1 MGLRWPWRLHA
12 KEAVMANV
20 IERIE
25 LWHVN
30 VPLPAPFWPSW
41 IPGYPQTHVA
51 QTVAR
56 FYAGDGLVGETGG
69 PAFTTER
76 RGLGDLLGGFLLG
89 MRADDM
95 DGFRKRL
102 REASYLGWRNWWLE
116 AAYWDLAGKMAGKP
130 VYKLLQEVPET
141 VTRVK
146 VYASTGSLQP
156 PAERRKYL
164 DEIQRM
170 GIGAVKLRVKYP
182 TLEEDLALVRGV
194 RAHVGDDFIIGVDAN
209 QGWPVSLFRRNPDW
223 DLERAT
229 AFAQGCDELGVA
241 WLEEPLDMHDWHGM
255 AELRRR
261 VKTPIAGGELH
272 GAWHELQPL
281 FEHESLDKYQPDAM
295 FSGLTVAKQAMDEC
309 RRRGLEFTPHTWSNG
324 FNMVVNLH
332 AFAAW
337 ERRKL
342 IEYPYEPPGFVPAA
356 REGIMPP
363 IDVHPDGT
371 IDVPQEPGLG
381 LRIDERLLRKF
392 GKRFHVATPLRVAVK
407 TIREK
412 GLRSAM
418 TLSKAKKHAART

>member
-1 MGLRWPWRLHA
+1 
-12 KEAVMANV
+12 MANR

-30 VPLPAPFWPSW
+30 VPLPTPFWPSW

-56 FYAGDGLVGETGG
+56 FYASDGLVGETGG

-76 RGLGDLLGGFLLG
+76 SGLGQLLGGFLLG

-95 DGFRKRL
+95 DGFRARL

-116 AAYWDLAGKMAGKP
+116 AAFWDLAGKLAGKP
-130 VYKLLQEVPET
+130 VYKLLQTAEET
-141 VTRVK
+141 VSRVR
-146 VYASTGSLQP
+146 VYASTGSLRP
-156 PAERRKYL
+156 LKERRLYL
-164 DEIQRM
+164 DEIRRM
-170 GIGAVKLRVKYP
+170 GFGAVKIRVKYQ

-194 RAHVGDDFIIGVDAN
+194 RAHLGDDFVIGVDAN
-209 QGWPVSLFRRNPDW
+209 QGWPVSLFRANPSW

-229 AFAQGCDELGVA
+229 AFARGCDELGIA
-241 WLEEPLDMHDWHGM
+241 WLEEPLDMHDWQGM
-255 AELRRR
+255 AQLRRR
-261 VKTPIAGGELH
+261 VSTPIAGGELH
-272 GAWHELQPL
+272 GAWHELLPL

-295 FSGLTVAKQAMDEC
+295 FSGLTVARRVMDEC
-309 RRRGLEFTPHTWSNG
+309 RARGLDFTPHTWSNG

-337 ERRKL
+337 ERREL

-363 IDVHPDGT
+363 IGLHADGT
-371 IDVPQEPGLG
+371 IEVPQEPGLG
-381 LRIDERLLRKF
+381 LRIDDKLLRRH
-392 GKRFHVATPLRVAVK
+392 GRRFHVATPLRVAVS

-412 GLRSAM
+412 GLKAAL
-418 TLSKAKKHAART
+418 TLSKARKAAGDTAGQAQ

>member
-1 MGLRWPWRLHA
+1 
-12 KEAVMANV
+12 MANR

-76 RGLGDLLGGFLLG
+76 SGLGELLGAFLLG
-89 MRADDM
+89 MDAADM

-116 AAYWDLAGKMAGKP
+116 AAWWDLAGKLAGKP
-130 VYKLLQEVPET
+130 VYKLLQRHDET
-141 VTRVK
+141 VTRAG
-146 VYASTGSLQP
+146 VYASTGSLRP
-156 PAERRKYL
+156 LAERRPYL
-164 DEIQRM
+164 DEIRRM
-170 GIGAVKLRVKYP
+170 GIGAVKIRVKYA
-182 TLEEDLALVRGV
+182 TLEEDLAIVRGV
-194 RAHVGDDFIIGVDAN
+194 RQHLGDDFVIGVDAN
-209 QGWPVSLFRRNPDW
+209 QGWPVSLFSPNPDW
-223 DLERAT
+223 DLDRAT
-229 AFAQGCDELGVA
+229 AFARGCDELGIS

-261 VKTPIAGGELH
+261 VKTTLAGGELH
-272 GAWHELQPL
+272 GAWHELLPL
-281 FEHESLDKYQPDAM
+281 FEHDSLGKYQPDAM
-295 FSGLTVAKQAMDEC
+295 FSGLTVAKQVMDEC
-309 RRRGLEFTPHTWSNG
+309 RRRDLEFTPHTWSNG

-363 IDVHPDGT
+363 MHVNPDGT
-371 IDVPQEPGLG
+371 IDVPQAPGLG
-381 LRIDERLLRKF
+381 LQIDDRLLRKH
-392 GKRFHVATPLRVAVK
+392 GRRFHVATPLRVAVR

-412 GLRSAM
+412 GLKSA
-418 TLSKAKKHAART
+418 LLLKQAKEAH

>member
-1 MGLRWPWRLHA
+1 
-12 KEAVMANV
+12 MANV

-56 FYAGDGLVGETGG
+56 FYASDGLVGETGG
-69 PAFTTER
+69 PAFTSER

-130 VYKLLQEVPET
+130 VYKLLQDTPET
-141 VTRVK
+141 VTRAQ

-156 PAERRKYL
+156 LAERRKYL
-164 DEIQRM
+164 DEIRRM
-170 GIGAVKLRVKYP
+170 GIAAVKIRVKYP

-194 RAHVGDDFIIGVDAN
+194 REQVGDDFILGVDAN
-209 QGWPVSLFRRNPDW
+209 QGWPVSLFQANPDW

-229 AFAQGCDELGVA
+229 AFALGCDELGVA

-261 VKTPIAGGELH
+261 VRTPIAGGELH
-272 GAWHELQPL
+272 GAWHELLPL

-295 FSGLTVAKQAMDEC
+295 FSGLTVARQAMEEC
-309 RRRGLEFTPHTWSNG
+309 RRRGLDFTPHTWSNG

-363 IDVHPDGT
+363 IAVNSDGT

-381 LRIDERLLRKF
+381 LRIDDSLLRKF
-392 GKRFHVATPLRVAVK
+392 GKRFHVATPLRVAVR
-407 TIREK
+407 TVREK
-412 GLRSAM
+412 GLKAAM
-418 TLSKAKKHAART
+418 TLRKAKQRGVGA

>member
-1 MGLRWPWRLHA
+1 
-12 KEAVMANV
+12 MADR

-51 QTVAR
+51 QTFAR
-56 FYAGDGLVGETGG
+56 FFTSDGLIGETGG

-95 DGFRKRL
+95 DGFRRRL

-116 AAYWDLAGKMAGKP
+116 AAWWDFAGKLAGKP
-130 VYKLLQEVPET
+130 VYQLLQGSDQIVASAA
-141 VTRVK
+141 
-146 VYASTGSLQP
+146 VYASTGSLRP
-156 PAERRKYL
+156 LAERRAYL
-164 DEIQRM
+164 DQVLGM
-170 GIGAVKLRVKYP
+170 GIRAVKIRVKYP
-182 TLEEDLALVRGV
+182 TLEEDLAMVREV
-194 RAHVGDDFIIGVDAN
+194 RHHVGEDFTIAVDAN
-209 QGWPVSLFRRNPDW
+209 QGWPVSLFRPNPDW

-229 AFAQGCDELGVA
+229 AFARGCDELGVA

-255 AELRRR
+255 AALRREVR
-261 VKTPIAGGELH
+261 TPIAGGELH
-272 GAWHELQPL
+272 GGWHELLPL
-281 FEHESLDKYQPDAM
+281 FEHEALDKYQPDAM
-295 FSGLTVAKQAMDEC
+295 FSGLTVAQQVMAEC
-309 RRRGLEFTPHTWSNG
+309 RQRGLDYSPHTWSNG

-342 IEYPYEPPGFVPAA
+342 LEYPYEPPGFVPSA

-363 IDVHPDGT
+363 IEVHADGT
-371 IDVPQEPGLG
+371 IDVPQSPGLG
-381 LRIDERLLRKF
+381 LQVDETLLRRH
-392 GKRFHVATPLRVAVK
+392 GKRFHVSTPLRVALK
-407 TIREK
+407 TIRER
-412 GLRSAM
+412 GFQAALS
-418 TLSKAKKHAART
+418 LSKAKKAGPGS

>member
-1 MGLRWPWRLHA
+1 
-12 KEAVMANV
+12 MANR

-76 RGLGDLLGGFLLG
+76 SGLGQLLGGFLLG

-95 DGFRKRL
+95 DGLRKRL

-116 AAYWDLAGKMAGKP
+116 AAWWDMAGKLAGKP
-130 VYKLLQEVPET
+130 VYKLLQDTEET
-141 VTRVK
+141 VTRAR
-146 VYASTGSLQP
+146 VYASTGSLRLLP
-156 PAERRKYL
+156 ERRPYL
-164 DEIQRM
+164 DEIRRK
-170 GIGAVKLRVKYP
+170 GIGAVKIRVKYP
-182 TLEEDLALVRGV
+182 TLEEDLGLVRSV
-194 RAHVGDDFIIGVDAN
+194 REYLGDDFVIGVDAN
-209 QGWPVSLFRRNPDW
+209 QGWPVSLFQPNPDW

-229 AFAQGCDELGVA
+229 AFARGCDQLGVA

-261 VKTPIAGGELH
+261 AKVQLAGGELH
-272 GAWHELQPL
+272 GAWHELLPL
-281 FEHESLDKYQPDAM
+281 FEHDSLGKYQPDAM
-295 FSGLTVAKQAMDEC
+295 FSGLTVTRQVMAEC
-309 RRRGLEFTPHTWSNG
+309 RKRNLEFTPHTWSNG

-363 IDVHPDGT
+363 IEVNGDGT
-371 IDVPQEPGLG
+371 IDVPQAPGLG
-381 LRIDERLLRKF
+381 LQIDDKLLRRY
-392 GKRFHVATPLRVAVK
+392 GRRFHVSTPLRIAVGA
-407 TIREK
+407 IREK
-412 GLRSAM
+412 GLKAAL
-418 TLSKAKKHAART
+418 TLKKAKNAAQA

>member
-1 MGLRWPWRLHA
+1 
-12 KEAVMANV
+12 MANV

-56 FYAGDGLVGETGG
+56 FFASDGIIGETGG
-69 PAFTTER
+69 PAFTSER

-95 DGFRKRL
+95 DGFRRRL

-130 VYKLLQEVPET
+130 VYKLLQDVPET
-141 VTRVK
+141 VTRAQ
-146 VYASTGSLQP
+146 VYASTGTLQP
-156 PAERRKYL
+156 LLERCKYL
-164 DEIQRM
+164 DEILRM
-170 GIGAVKLRVKYP
+170 GIGAVKIRVKYP

-194 RAHVGDDFIIGVDAN
+194 REQVGDDFILGVDAN
-209 QGWPVSLFRRNPDW
+209 QGWPVSLFQANPDW

-229 AFAQGCDELGVA
+229 AFARGCDELGVA

-255 AELRRR
+255 AELRRQVR
-261 VKTPIAGGELH
+261 TPIAGGELH
-272 GAWHELQPL
+272 GAWHELLPL

-295 FSGLTVAKQAMDEC
+295 FSGLTVAKQTMDEC
-309 RRRGLEFTPHTWSNG
+309 RRRGLDFTPHTWSNG

-342 IEYPYEPPGFVPAA
+342 IEYPYEPPGFVPTA

-363 IDVHPDGT
+363 IEVNADGT
-371 IDVPQEPGLG
+371 IDLPQEPGLG
-381 LRIDERLLRKF
+381 LRIDDTLLRRF
-392 GKRFHVATPLRVAVK
+392 GKRFHVATPLRVAV
-407 TIREK
+407 TTVREK
-412 GLRSAM
+412 GFKAAM
-418 TLSKAKKHAART
+418 TLRKAKQRGAGA

>member
-1 MGLRWPWRLHA
+1 
-12 KEAVMANV
+12 MANR

-56 FYAGDGLVGETGG
+56 FYAGDGLLGETGG

-89 MRADDM
+89 MPADDM

-116 AAYWDLAGKMAGKP
+116 AAFWDLAGKMAGKP
-130 VYKLLQEVPET
+130 VYKLLQGNEAAVD
-141 VTRVK
+141 RAQ
-146 VYASTGSLQP
+146 VYASTGSLKTL
-156 PAERRKYL
+156 AERRPYL
-164 DEIQRM
+164 DEIRRK
-170 GIGAVKLRVKYP
+170 GIVAVKIRVKYA
-182 TLEEDLALVRGV
+182 TLEEDLAMVRGV
-194 RAHVGDDFIIGVDAN
+194 REHLGDDFIIGVDAN
-209 QGWPVSLFRRNPDW
+209 QGWPVSLFRANPDW
-223 DLERAT
+223 NLERAT
-229 AFAQGCDELGVA
+229 DFARGCDELGIA

-255 AELRRR
+255 AALRLR

-272 GAWHELQPL
+272 GAWHELLPL
-281 FEHESLDKYQPDAM
+281 FEHGALDKFQPDAM
-295 FSGLTVAKQAMDEC
+295 FSGLTVARQVMDEC
-309 RRRGLEFTPHTWSNG
+309 RKRGLDFTPHTWSNG

-342 IEYPYEPPGFVPAA
+342 IEYPYEPPGFVPTA

-363 IDVHPDGT
+363 IEVRPDGC
-371 IDVPQEPGLG
+371 IDVPQAPGLG
-381 LRIDERLLRKF
+381 LQIDDRLLRKF
-392 GKRFHVATPLRVAVK
+392 GQRFHVATPLRVAVK

-412 GLRSAM
+412 GLRAAL
-418 TLSKAKKHAART
+418 TLGKAKRQGAGPPA

>member
-1 MGLRWPWRLHA
+1 MTNR
-12 KEAVMANV
+12 

-51 QTVAR
+51 QTFAR

-95 DGFRKRL
+95 EGFRKRL

-116 AAYWDLAGKMAGKP
+116 AAAWDMAGKLAGKP
-130 VYKLLQEVPET
+130 VYQLLQAQKEV
-141 VTRVK
+141 VARVP
-146 VYASTGSLQP
+146 VYASTGSLKPLDQ
-156 PAERRKYL
+156 RRPFL
-164 DEIQRM
+164 DRLRQM
-170 GIGAVKLRVKYP
+170 GVGAVKIRVKYP
-182 TLEEDLALVRGV
+182 TVEEDLELLRGV
-194 RAHVGDDFIIGVDAN
+194 REHLGDDFVIGVDAN
-209 QGWPVSLFRRNPDW
+209 QGWPVSLFRENPRW

-229 AFAQGCDELGVA
+229 AFARGCDELGIA

-272 GAWHELQPL
+272 GGWHELRPL

-295 FSGLTVAKQAMDEC
+295 FCGLTVAKKTMDEC
-309 RRRGLEFTPHTWSNG
+309 RRRGLDFTPHTWSNG
-324 FNMVVNLH
+324 FNMVVNMH

-342 IEYPYEPPGFVPAA
+342 LEYPWEPPAFVPEA
-356 REGIMPP
+356 REGIMPA
-363 IDVHPDGT
+363 ILLNADGT
-371 IDVPQEPGLG
+371 IDVPQAPGLG
-381 LRIDERLLRKF
+381 LQVDDALLKKH
-392 GKRFHVATPLRVAVK
+392 GKRFHVATPVRVAVK
-407 TIREK
+407 TVREK
-412 GLRSAM
+412 GPRAAL
-418 TLSKAKKHAART
+418 LLKKAHGAARDEPPENGN

>member
-1 MGLRWPWRLHA
+1 
-12 KEAVMANV
+12 MANR

-56 FYAGDGLVGETGG
+56 FYASDGLVGETGG

-76 RGLGDLLGGFLLG
+76 SGLGQLLGGFLLG

-95 DGFRKRL
+95 DGFRARL

-116 AAYWDLAGKMAGKP
+116 AAFWDLAGKLAGKP
-130 VYKLLQEVPET
+130 VYKLLQQAGHPEQT
-141 VTRVK
+141 VSRVG
-146 VYASTGSLQP
+146 VYASTGSLKP
-156 PAERRKYL
+156 LEARRPYL
-164 DEIQRM
+164 DEIRRM
-170 GIGAVKLRVKYP
+170 GFGAVKIRVKYE

-194 RAHVGDDFIIGVDAN
+194 RAHLGDDFVIGVDAN
-209 QGWPVSLFRRNPDW
+209 QGWPVSLFRPNPAW

-229 AFAQGCDELGVA
+229 AFAQGCDELGIA
-241 WLEEPLDMHDWHGM
+241 WLEEPLDMHDWQGM
-255 AELRRR
+255 AQLRRR
-261 VKTPIAGGELH
+261 VRTPIAGGELH
-272 GAWHELQPL
+272 GAWHELLPL

-295 FSGLTVAKQAMDEC
+295 FSGLTVARRVMEEC
-309 RRRGLEFTPHTWSNG
+309 RARGLDFTPHTWSNG
-324 FNMVVNLH
+324 FNMIVNLH

-337 ERRKL
+337 ERRGL

-363 IDVHPDGT
+363 IGLHADGT
-371 IDVPQEPGLG
+371 IEVPQEPGLG
-381 LRIDERLLRKF
+381 LRIDERLLRRH
-392 GKRFHVATPLRVAVK
+392 GRRFHVSTPLRVAVS

-412 GLRSAM
+412 GLKAAL
-418 TLSKAKKHAART
+418 TLGKAKKAAGGPARPAQ